1 MKWEVKMYVGG
12 TVFTESVHAVNR
24 EDAVDT
30 AKNRNPHAR
39 IIGVKLMQTL
49 KRYYINVKF
58 EKYGTYTF
66 EARSKEH
73 AIQIYNDGDY
83 GWSDY
88 SEDFGEF
95 NEVIEDVEEEV
106 FADTQLSL
114 EGVM

>member
-1 MKWEVKMYVGG
+1 M
-12 TVFTESVHAVNR
+12 N
-24 EDAVDT
+24 
-30 AKNRNPHAR
+30 
-39 IIGVKLMQTL
+39 QL

-66 EARSKEH
+66 EAKSKNH
-73 AIQIYNDGDY
+73 AKEIYESGDY

-95 NEVIEDVEEEV
+95 NEVIEDIQEEI

-114 EGVM
+114 AI

>member
-1 MKWEVKMYVGG
+1 M
-12 TVFTESVHAVNR
+12 N
-24 EDAVDT
+24 
-30 AKNRNPHAR
+30 
-39 IIGVKLMQTL
+39 QL

-66 EARSKEH
+66 EAKSKNH
-73 AIQIYNDGDY
+73 AKEIYESRDY

-95 NEVIEDVEEEV
+95 NEVIEDIQEEI

-114 EGVM
+114 AI

>member
-1 MKWEVKMYVGG
+1 M
-12 TVFTESVHAVNR
+12 N
-24 EDAVDT
+24 
-30 AKNRNPHAR
+30 
-39 IIGVKLMQTL
+39 QL

-66 EARSKEH
+66 EAKSKNH
-73 AIQIYNDGDY
+73 AKEIYESGDY

-95 NEVIEDVEEEV
+95 NEVIEDMEEEI

-114 EGVM
+114 AI

>member
-1 MKWEVKMYVGG
+1 M
-12 TVFTESVHAVNR
+12 N
-24 EDAVDT
+24 
-30 AKNRNPHAR
+30 
-39 IIGVKLMQTL
+39 QL

-66 EARSKEH
+66 EAKSKNH
-73 AIQIYNDGDY
+73 AKEIYESGDY

-95 NEVIEDVEEEV
+95 NEVIEDIEEDI

-114 EGVM
+114 AI

>member
-1 MKWEVKMYVGG
+1 M
-12 TVFTESVHAVNR
+12 N
-24 EDAVDT
+24 
-30 AKNRNPHAR
+30 
-39 IIGVKLMQTL
+39 QL

-66 EARSKEH
+66 EAKSKTPAKE
-73 AIQIYNDGDY
+73 IYESGDD

-95 NEVIEDVEEEV
+95 NEVIEDIEEEI

-114 EGVM
+114 AI